1 MGDRVR
7 FSLALIVMLL
17 AAFPAL
23 ASPSC
28 MTKHEARARYPT
40 TWLYWHTE
48 RHCWDN
54 HRGRHRTAKESAP
67 VQRAP
72 QHAERLPSSD
82 AAGIVADTVSIWPN
96 PPTDF
101 TWADRWPDEPR
112 VPAEKWI
119 HEHPERL
126 FELMQFRSK

>member
-1 MGDRVR
+1 VKLA
-7 FSLALIVMLL
+7 LALIVTLL

-28 MTKHEARARYPT
+28 MTKHEARARYQT
-40 TWLYWHTE
+40 SYLYWRSEH
-48 RHCWDN
+48 HCWYAG
-54 HRGRHRTAKESAP
+54 HASARRAKESAP

-82 AAGIVADTVSIWPN
+82 AAGTVADTVSIWPN

-112 VPAEKWI
+112 VPAERWI